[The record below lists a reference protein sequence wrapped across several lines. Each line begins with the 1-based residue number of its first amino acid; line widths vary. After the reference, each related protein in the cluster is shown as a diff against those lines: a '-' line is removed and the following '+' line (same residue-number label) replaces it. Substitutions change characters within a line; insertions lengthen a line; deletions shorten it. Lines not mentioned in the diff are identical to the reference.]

1 MHIRTIIALIAVVSI
16 SSCGTTAISRNEIT
30 EVDAGRKA
38 LLRTYN
44 QPILAGMIFG
54 DQPVAKI
61 ISAEGMNKDDME
73 LLKLDEAIA
82 VDVGLKKIIV
92 SCSNRAKYDERNSTE
107 IIQIDFK
114 PYHEYLVRCS
124 FDSVYGSGGSYVTSF
139 SVEENRLK

>member
-1 MHIRTIIALIAVVSI
+1 MYKETIISLISFASI
-16 SSCGTTAISRNEIT
+16 TSCGTTALSRNENT
-30 EVDAGRKA
+30 EVDSGKKA

-61 ISAEGMNKDDME
+61 ISAEGMNKSDME

-82 VDVGLKKIIV
+82 VDVGVNKIIV
-92 SCSNRAKYDERNSTE
+92 GCSNRDKDDERNFTD

-114 PYHEYLVRCS
+114 PYHEYSVSCS
-124 FDSVYGSGGSYVTSF
+124 FDSVYGSGGSYVARF